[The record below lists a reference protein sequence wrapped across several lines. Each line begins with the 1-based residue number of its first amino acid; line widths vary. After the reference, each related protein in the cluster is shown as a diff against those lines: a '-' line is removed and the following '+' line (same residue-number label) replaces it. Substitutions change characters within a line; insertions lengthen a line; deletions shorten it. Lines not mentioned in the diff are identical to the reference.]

1 LVYDASTQKVRIP
14 ETVHQT
20 WGMSREF
27 GKAYEEL
34 LEEARNELKY
44 DTRIQTTSE
53 KDKVWGEHFRS
64 SPKNECDRGVSR
76 GLSLVN
82 KRCPPEN
89 KQMPKQLPY

>member
-1 LVYDASTQKVRIP
+1 
-14 ETVHQT
+14 
-20 WGMSREF
+20 MSREF

-76 GLSLVN
+76 GLPLVN